1 MGRPRLQA
9 LTTALLR
16 LSRAHQASMPPRR
29 SGRVAAA
36 EAERAWAFPQ
46 LPLDFVLAVFALLP
60 ADARLR
66 CAEVSRAWRDTVAL
80 PALWRR
86 LDLSDTSGVVRYSLG
101 LFSAAVARAGGAL
114 TALDVSGNHV
124 GAEHLRAPLHAS
136 RGSLVELRL
145 GMQTRASVT
154 ELLARAPQLRELCC
168 GVDGNLDDAAALLE
182 GGPPLAPLQL
192 RALRVQGEVPFTYGT
207 QVQPPLAVARA
218 LADAQRHPGL
228 ARLTFSHADL
238 RAVGVADALA
248 DAVVARPRLRH
259 LSLLDCQLLLEA
271 APALAR
277 MLREGALAELAV
289 VSCRGTLFDAASGAT
304 LGAALRENRTLT
316 SLSLQELRHPEA
328 DWVLALVG
336 ALVSHRSL
344 RKLDLT
350 GIQGL
355 DGAAFGATLAALLA
369 ADAPALNELSV
380 MRCGLGEAAVGPL
393 CDALPSNSHLR
404 TLNIRGNLASAG
416 FMRTRLLPAVR
427 ANIGLRT
434 LWVVPLNNRDVG
446 EDDAAAAL
454 EARQFVDKR

>member
-1 MGRPRLQA
+1 
-9 LTTALLR
+9 
-16 LSRAHQASMPPRR
+16 MPPRR

-46 LPLDFVLAVFALLP
+46 LPLDFVLAVFSLLP

-86 LDLSDTSGVVRYSLG
+86 LDLSDTSGMARYSLG

-124 GAEHLRAPLHAS
+124 GAEHLRAALRAS
-136 RGSLVELRL
+136 PGLVELRL

-259 LSLLDCQLLLEA
+259 LSLLNCQLLLEA

-304 LGAALRENRTLT
+304 LGAALRENRTIT

-350 GIQGL
+350 GTQGL

-380 MRCGLGEAAVGPL
+380 MRCGLDEAAVGLL
-393 CDALPSNSHLR
+393 CDALPRNSRLR
-404 TLNIRGNLASAG
+404 MLNIRGNLAPAG
-416 FMRTRLLPAVR
+416 FMRDRLLPAVR
-427 ANIGLRT
+427 GNTGLRT